1 MLLKGAGFVSYAEVH
16 TLRGRSDLLIQFSD
30 LIIVLEFKFANKSS
44 QVEKMM
50 SEGIQHMND
59 REYAKSYTS
68 DESKV
73 KAKVLIADDEK
84 RQIVM

>member
-1 MLLKGAGFVSYAEVH
+1 
-16 TLRGRSDLLIQFSD
+16 
-30 LIIVLEFKFANKSS
+30 
-44 QVEKMM
+44 M

-68 DESKV
+68 DGIKV